1 MLTDFLTDRVSVRAA
16 LWMSVASL
24 LVALSA
30 ACVRELSEN
39 YSIFQL
45 VFLRNLIGTTLLSP
59 WIIKMGRGGSL
70 KTSRLKLYMLRTVLS
85 YSGMVCV
92 FYGFANMPLGE
103 VYTLLFLVP
112 LITVLLAV
120 IILGEKAGRQAWLAC
135 GLGFI
140 GAMVVLRP
148 GIISISLAAG
158 AVLYTAASYAA
169 VNICIKYISKTDT
182 PVQITVYGHGLAL
195 PVALLPALVVWK
207 TPTWEDLP
215 WILALATLQ
224 LLSALSH
231 ARAVSAADARV
242 VQPFNFLRLPFSVL
256 IAWLLFSELP
266 SEWTWL
272 GAILIFAGSYYTI
285 YSENRQKQRPK
296 NIET

>member
-215 WILALATLQ
+215 WILALAALQ